1 MNNKYS
7 SLVKRGVEL
16 DFQIKEM
23 QKELDEIKE
32 TLRIDYARTGCKLYM
47 AAGGEA
53 CATVTEKMKTTVDAR
68 LFYKELIENDWQD
81 KLWDC
86 ITVNRTKGKSY
97 VSADGM
103 KRCSIPDGV
112 TIAISFSAAK

>member
-16 DFQIKEM
+16 DFQIKQM

-32 TLRIDYARTGCKLYM
+32 TLRKDYAETGCKLYM
-47 AAGGEA
+47 AADGEA
-53 CATVTEKMKTTVDAR
+53 CATVTEKAKTAVDVK
-68 LFYKELIENDWQD
+68 LFYRELIDADWQD

-86 ITVNRTKGKSY
+86 VTVNRTKGRNY
-97 VSADGM
+97 ITADAM